1 MNMLS
6 TEVETSHDPEG
17 YDVPAVEA
25 WIRDRI
31 DGVCTPLKWTRLLGG
46 HSNLTYRVDSQ
57 NGLSAVIRRPPRGEL
72 LPKAHDMGREWAVI
86 TALAPTAVPV
96 PQGYAFCE
104 GPDVTGAWFYLME
117 LLDGHPLYNLED
129 TNEWVPQSKREQLAC
144 SFIDILADLHALDP
158 DEIGLG
164 DLGKKEGYVA
174 RQVRTWYRSWMS
186 SIEAAQYDDDRAHE
200 LQRFFIGNVPEQGKA
215 RRVHGDY
222 GLHNCLVGP
231 NCTVAAVVDWE
242 ISTLGDPLA
251 DLGYALNQW
260 PACRDEIPGDSVAA
274 TSAPGFPPQQVLV
287 ERYAERTGRDLS
299 KLDYYLAFNR
309 WKTAAI
315 NHGVYARYMAGQKST
330 EGIDLDGLV
339 TTIDTSL
346 TLSAELVG
354 KIR

>member
-117 LLDGHPLYNLED
+117 LIDGHPLYNLED

-200 LQRFFIGNVPEQGKA
+200 LQRFFIDNMPEQGKA
-215 RRVHGDY
+215 RLVHPPRWCANTATVVTPFTPHWDRRRGPAHL
-222 GLHNCLVGP
+222 GPPAPAGRRRPPSARRPGPRRSPSGSQLPPRQLQAGGRRCHLLHRKVH
-231 NCTVAAVVDWE
+231 AALG
-242 ISTLGDPLA
+242 STHL
-251 DLGYALNQW
+251 
-260 PACRDEIPGDSVAA
+260 
-274 TSAPGFPPQQVLV
+274 
-287 ERYAERTGRDLS
+287 
-299 KLDYYLAFNR
+299 
-309 WKTAAI
+309 
-315 NHGVYARYMAGQKST
+315 
-330 EGIDLDGLV
+330 
-339 TTIDTSL
+339 
-346 TLSAELVG
+346 
-354 KIR
+354 